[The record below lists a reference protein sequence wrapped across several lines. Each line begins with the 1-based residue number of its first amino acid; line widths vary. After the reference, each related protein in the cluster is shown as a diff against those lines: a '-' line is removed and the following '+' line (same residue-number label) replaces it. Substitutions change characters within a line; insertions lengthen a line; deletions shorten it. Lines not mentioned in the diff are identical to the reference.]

1 MTFLT
6 YGPYTYTGLQS
17 IIHNQAQPPAA
28 RLRPS
33 SPATATMQG
42 RLRRLLPAPPPR
54 ALLFRS
60 LSSSPPPK
68 GGGDGGSGVPVKQ
81 VTRGNLAEVLEE
93 LRGRVREATF
103 VGLDLEMSGVTSAP
117 WRDTFELDRDDVRYL
132 KLRDSAERFA
142 ALQLGVC
149 PFRWDPAK
157 SAFVAHPC
165 VPLVSPKS
173 PFCSSNPPRFVC
185 FRPTAFWPCF
195 L

>member
-1 MTFLT
+1 
-6 YGPYTYTGLQS
+6 
-17 IIHNQAQPPAA
+17 
-28 RLRPS
+28 
-33 SPATATMQG
+33 MQG

-54 ALLFRS
+54 ALLFRA

-81 VTRGNLAEVLEE
+81 VTRGNLAEALDE
-93 LRGRVREATF
+93 LRGRVREAAF

-117 WRDTFELDRDDVRYL
+117 WRDTFQLDRDDVRYF

-157 SAFVAHPC
+157 SAFVAHPYVLLC
-165 VPLVSPKS
+165 LSQIS
-173 PFCSSNPPRFVC
+173 
-185 FRPTAFWPCF
+185 F
-195 L
+195 LF